1 MNLSKL
7 SIHDYLIPAFEK
19 KEFKVEINFEKCN
32 QMKSDNSKFFILKD
46 SRTCWDETW
55 KHMGLGF
62 LIFIK
67 TIPKA

>member
-46 SRTCWDETW
+46 SRTCWDET
-55 KHMGLGF
+55 
-62 LIFIK
+62 
-67 TIPKA
+67 